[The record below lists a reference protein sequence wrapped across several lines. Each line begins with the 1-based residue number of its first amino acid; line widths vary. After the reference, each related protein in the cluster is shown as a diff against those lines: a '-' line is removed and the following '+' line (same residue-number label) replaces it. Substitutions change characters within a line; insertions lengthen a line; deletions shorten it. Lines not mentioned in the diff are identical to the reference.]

1 MTKIRFSRACPEH
14 ALDAW
19 GHLVRADR
27 SLSAVPAG
35 GARLLPRLRG
45 CAHTPYYLGGCAI
58 MLAESSSSLWLL
70 FQRPEGITPLQVWL
84 GVGLVAL
91 IWLSTVHLQ
100 VPMHLRLERG
110 FDPVVQHSLVTTNW
124 MRTVA
129 WSLRGLLV
137 LWMMAAVAW

>member
-1 MTKIRFSRACPEH
+1 MTKIVFLVHVLSTLSMLGGIWFAQIVHYPLYRLVGH
-14 ALDAW
+14 A
-19 GHLVRADR
+19 
-27 SLSAVPAG
+27 SFPAYE
-35 GARLLPRLRG
+35 A
-45 CAHTPYYLGGCAI
+45 AHTRLTTWVVAPI
-58 MLAESSSSLWLL
+58 MLAEASSSLWLL
-70 FQRPEGITPLQVWL
+70 FQRPEGIAPLQVWL

-91 IWLSTVHLQ
+91 IWLSTVLLQ